1 MKCVTVTFV
10 NSDRYAHLDADCLV
24 REDGYLQAWKGDHE
38 LVGIFKLS
46 AIETACVTEKG
57 EEKNAYKR

>member
-24 REDGYLQAWKGDHE
+24 REDGYLQARKGDHD

-46 AIETACVTEKG
+46 AIETAFVTEKG
-57 EEKNAYKR
+57 DDRK